1 MNTSEPARCAA
12 ANSTT
17 GQQCANLARRGE
29 WCQVHTESSRRYTGD
44 GRLYRVC
51 SAPNCQALATMVAR
65 YATLT
70 TLLLRWECQDGHQ
83 WEERILP
90 GSPSVIE
97 VELLHRPEWLDA
109 DPPPNVEEPIATQL
123 PFDIEPPEVA
133 H

>member
-51 SAPNCQALATMVAR
+51 SAPNCQALATMVE
-65 YATLT
+65 ATCIFFSRPGEVVSEVFRRAKRIYEKFGHPHEW
-70 TLLLRWECQDGHQ
+70 TLDYQGSLKLVVRRTKRGDEKLR
-83 WEERILP
+83 R
-90 GSPSVIE
+90 
-97 VELLHRPEWLDA
+97 
-109 DPPPNVEEPIATQL
+109 
-123 PFDIEPPEVA
+123 
-133 H
+133 